1 MIQGLEL
8 LGFLGS
14 WTLGL
19 LDAWILGVLR
29 MLEMMG
35 ISIKMFSP
43 GGINVTMIVFIVIR
57 LVTNDQLLVT
67 RYKSL
72 GIKVLRKLII
82 GSSQVSKEVAI
93 A

>member
-29 MLEMMG
+29 MLEMLG
-35 ISIKMFSP
+35 ISTKMFLP
-43 GGINVTMIVFIVIR
+43 GVINVTMIVIIVIR
-57 LVTNDQLLVT
+57 LVTNYQLLVT
-67 RYKSL
+67 RHKSQ

-82 GSSQVSKEVAI
+82 GSS
-93 A
+93 